1 MIISIL
7 LNGGDLMASKHLSY
21 EERLKIQEGLSQN
34 KAIFAIAKSI
44 KRTNTAIRNEITRN
58 RYLVTE
64 KSYTI
69 HTCENRNDCYL
80 MHVCGDMECNKYC
93 MGCI

>member
-1 MIISIL
+1 
-7 LNGGDLMASKHLSY
+7 MASKHLSY

-64 KSYTI
+64 KSFAI
-69 HTCENRNDCYL
+69 PLKIID
-80 MHVCGDMECNKYC
+80 KYFFLLYNSKC
-93 MGCI
+93 C